1 MNISLKPEHEQF
13 IQAQIASGKFA
24 NADEVI
30 DLAFKL
36 LEKLD
41 NEYIQW
47 LEQTRQKVEVG
58 LAQIERG
65 EVIDG
70 EVVIDRLRGCLR
82 NQKCHAVRK
91 ACRRHTERQRSER
104 ECVRLSAQHLKN

>member
-1 MNISLKPEHEQF
+1 MNISLKAEHEQF

-70 EVVIDRLRGCLR
+70 EVVIDRLREKL
-82 NQKCHAVRK
+82 RK
-91 ACRRHTERQRSER
+91 AR
-104 ECVRLSAQHLKN
+104 EAQE

>member
-24 NADEVI
+24 NVDEVI

-70 EVVIDRLRGCLR
+70 EVVIDRLREKL
-82 NQKCHAVRK
+82 RK
-91 ACRRHTERQRSER
+91 AR
-104 ECVRLSAQHLKN
+104 EAQE

>member
-13 IQAQIASGKFA
+13 IQAQIASGRFT
-24 NADEVI
+24 NPDEVI
-30 DLAFKL
+30 DLAFKV

-41 NEYIQW
+41 TEYIQW

-65 EVIDG
+65 EVIDS
-70 EVVIDRLRGCLR
+70 EVVIDRLREKL
-82 NQKCHAVRK
+82 RK
-91 ACRRHTERQRSER
+91 AR
-104 ECVRLSAQHLKN
+104 EAKE